1 MKCCGSQ
8 TTFTAPE
15 RGAAVRA
22 DRLRDVAAQFDA
34 LILKAAFAPLG
45 AALGFYGD
53 MVVAEATQTIAREER
68 GGLTDRL
75 VAVLDSAERDAAGKP
90 R

>member
-1 MKCCGSQ
+1 MKCCGSP

-15 RGAAVRA
+15 RSAVRA

-68 GGLTDRL
+68 GGLTDGL
-75 VAVLDSAERDAAGKP
+75 VAALDSAERDAGGRP